1 LIPPF
6 EAGFLETSAP
16 LSGSVFPQ
24 PVAITQSRSPV
35 LMDDLLPPCFHIVL
49 LADQVNQ
56 PDLDEIC
63 TVASQLGIFVVAVQE
78 KILPKD
84 SSPDQL
90 LHMQETIPLIKTYLM
105 NGSCIGAIV
114 RPDHYVYCGVTDT
127 QNALDAMATLA
138 AKLQFQN

>member
-1 LIPPF
+1 
-6 EAGFLETSAP
+6 
-16 LSGSVFPQ
+16 
-24 PVAITQSRSPV
+24 
-35 LMDDLLPPCFHIVL
+35 MDDLLPPCFHIVL

-78 KILPKD
+78 KILPDD
-84 SSPDQL
+84 SRPNQL
-90 LHMQETIPLIKTYLM
+90 LYMQETIPLIKTYLM